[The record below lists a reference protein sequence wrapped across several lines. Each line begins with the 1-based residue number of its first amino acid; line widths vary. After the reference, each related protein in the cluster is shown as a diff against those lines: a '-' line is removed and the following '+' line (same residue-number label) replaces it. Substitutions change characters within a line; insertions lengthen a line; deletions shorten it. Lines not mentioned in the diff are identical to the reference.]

1 MHHHIFEGVDHFL
14 LIDNNSEGSSKGRA
28 GSSSSEAAARVAE
41 GSDTAAAGM
50 AATGMMAAAASTE
63 QEPDDEACEL
73 RSLIRAGVVTLVRD
87 GTAHAQAE
95 VLQRHIAPF
104 VRAPARSRWVL
115 NIDVD
120 EFVYAREAGRLP
132 SATIWQFLERQ
143 APSVRAVYLPWK
155 MFGVSGSVAPAG
167 KTSLHTVRC

>member
-14 LIDNNSEGSSKGRA
+14 LIDNNSKGSRGRA
-28 GSSSSEAAARVAE
+28 GSSSSETAARVAE
-41 GSDTAAAGM
+41 DGDTAAAGM

-63 QEPDDEACEL
+63 LEHDDEACEL

-87 GTAHAQAE
+87 ATAHAQPE

-115 NIDVD
+115 NVDID

-155 MFGVSGSVAPAG
+155 LFGVSGSVQPAG
-167 KTSLHTVRC
+167 KTSLHTVRR